1 MEKIRKAIGMRSLP
15 APTELEIGRI
25 VIPLVFEV
33 GGVDDRRLLFV
44 SPFDQRN
51 GDVQKN
57 GFQQGCRGI
66 IGTGD
71 PSHKDIL
78 ILREFVDL
86 SHFFSISAGFWRKNQ
101 GIWGKKMSSS
111 DVYKLLPYLEF
122 GKMSGTLRWAAGERF
137 VLHGKQVSSIF
148 FVG

>member
-1 MEKIRKAIGMRSLP
+1 LDAAWLEKIRKAIGMRSLP

-78 ILREFVDL
+78 ILSEFVDL
-86 SHFFSISAGFWRKNQ
+86 SHFFFNFGGFLAQKPGHLGQ
-101 GIWGKKMSSS
+101 E
-111 DVYKLLPYLEF
+111 DVLLRRL
-122 GKMSGTLRWAAGERF
+122 
-137 VLHGKQVSSIF
+137 
-148 FVG
+148 